1 MESISYWML
10 GGYQLLVFQ
19 GSPLCKHSGTKLVLW
34 EMHTLAYNH
43 FLNKRQ
49 KVLSKVPFY
58 HYPSCHNCCSGKQWK
73 MKRLH
78 AGDHCTFTSPLLYF
92 GDWLKYTTD
101 GRHMYTLCFY
111 VLDIKCFFFFH
122 NSMGLGRSSHHDLG
136 WRSLYLQWSGRI
148 YPPAADPSK
157 W

>member
-1 MESISYWML
+1 MESISYWMF

-19 GSPLCKHSGTKLVLW
+19 GSPLCKHSGTKLVVW

-43 FLNKRQ
+43 FVNKRQ
-49 KVLSKVPFY
+49 KVLSKLPFY
-58 HYPSCHNCCSGKQWK
+58 HYPSYHNCCSGKRWK

-78 AGDHCTFTSPLLYF
+78 AGFPPGHCCALGIGWSILQMA
-92 GDWLKYTTD
+92 GIC
-101 GRHMYTLCFY
+101 TLCVSMY
-111 VLDIKCFFFFH
+111 IKCLCFH

-136 WRSLYLQWSGRI
+136 WWSLYLQWSGRVH
-148 YPPAADPSK
+148 PPAADCSK